1 MKISCPSCNRQ
12 YTIDDQKLTPK
23 GLLVKCSVCGAE
35 FRAQRSSAA
44 AGSPP
49 PSSVI
54 PATAEESLD
63 DIFNDIVDKPAAE
76 PKPPATE
83 PKEKFD
89 LDALQDKYSSLL
101 PGEEEPASEAID
113 KRAERPVERTAGA
126 VIPSVD
132 EPPATD
138 PFIERNE
145 DYVASAADRHTPEP
159 ATNAGAQKTAAHAEK
174 DLLDSLFDDM
184 GSDAKPDEEKT
195 QNFNMLDLPLPSEEK
210 KSPAAPR
217 ERIEKKGAEK
227 LARAPEGLSTEKKD
241 ALGDLFSDFSS
252 ENIEQRLL
260 DKSSFGDAS
269 DTGDLPVGAAA
280 EAPTEKK
287 IYIRRR
293 QTNETIGPFPET
305 ELSGMFL
312 RKEINKN
319 DFVSYDGVRWEP
331 LRDSGGA
338 VAGGQT
344 ITASLKTDEPGLVD
358 FDADGKKAKLSLVES
373 IASRQG
379 SPGNEPVHLFND
391 SIATFDDETMQRRD
405 IEHTI
410 IPDTGGPSLLDGTAP
425 GTEEVRPSKKKKR
438 KKRGLMVLLL
448 KLLLVLIVV
457 SAAAISTAWWYKNR
471 RPKAD
476 ILEKISETITE
487 SAGTL
492 SDVRESLE
500 QDTRQGY
507 LKSLGILKQYLRAE
521 NPSLAAVSLDAQVKA
536 NLLFSYDKKTEPFES
551 VAERV
556 EAMRRQHPQD
566 AELAKALAFVLT
578 AQQDY
583 ARAAEIIESI
593 PDKNDPELFFL
604 LGLIAKARKELKNAE
619 AFFSSGYIASQTK
632 SNKLAFAIAELKLL
646 QGDAD
651 GAIAFLNRIISAS
664 PYYIK
669 AYLKKAEALAYEKKN
684 IGEAIAFLASI
695 DANALSQADE
705 TEKAIYYAL
714 LGDMHYR
721 NGSTAEAIESYLRVV
736 ALDKENIKY
745 LTNLAKIYQET
756 KQSSAAL
763 EYYEKA
769 LAVDNRYVPAII
781 GKAEVFV
788 RLKRYNDAFLE
799 IAKIDLASLSDANQI
814 LRLANLFHQ
823 QNEREKAMQLY
834 ERAIATDPALVDA
847 YLGRVFIYLEMNM
860 YDEIRKLLESI
871 GELNRESHSY
881 YLILG
886 ILNHHDGNY
895 KKAEESFRKA
905 LELNR
910 SEDPRV
916 FLFYGRFLY
925 DRENFPQASEYFAK
939 AIKIA
944 PEDPEYRVALA
955 RSLEKEK
962 KYREMLPLL
971 EPVEGNQKVH
981 AQAFQLRAEA
991 FMQTGDLDNALKL
1004 IDRAIAID
1012 AKNAHYFYKKADIL
1026 FHREEMNPAISVI
1039 ETALLLDINSFE
1051 SYVLFSKILLKK
1063 GDFKTAVEKLEEAA
1077 RIDATSQQ
1085 VYLLKGILLK
1095 NLDNYPEALRNFRK
1109 IRNNP
1114 ELEKEALLEIAECY
1128 LNLEKTDEALK
1139 YFSKALKAGNKA
1151 ALRFLGRIY
1160 YDKGKLD
1167 QAADYYRQSLK
1178 AFPDEYE
1185 PLKQLGYIFK
1195 ERGRYTTARSYF
1207 KRYIKFLK
1215 PGDPERSMIE
1225 DEIYYSEKNIGTK
1238 KLSKIKKEE
1247 AEEESVGDDEFGDDG
1262 EGKTEEAKKLYME
1275 AVSLAEAD
1283 KKEAKRILRKVMK
1296 TVPANDKYH
1305 IKARKLLK
1313 KIQEDEEEY

>member
-1 MKISCPSCNRQ
+1 MKIACPSCSRQ
-12 YTIDDQKLTPK
+12 YTIDDQKIGPK
-23 GLLVKCSVCGAE
+23 GLLVKCSVCSAE
-35 FRAQRSSAA
+35 FRAQRSASP

-49 PSSVI
+49 PASVV
-54 PATAEESLD
+54 PTAGEESLD
-63 DIFNDIVDKPAAE
+63 DIFNDILDKPAAE
-76 PKPPATE
+76 PKEPAAE
-83 PKEKFD
+83 PKEQFD
-89 LDALQDKYSSLL
+89 LDALHDKYSSLL
-101 PGEEEPASEAID
+101 PGEEDPAAMAIE
-113 KRAERPVERTAGA
+113 KREERPVKRTAGA

-132 EPPATD
+132 EPPAAD

-145 DYVASAADRHTPEP
+145 DYVASVPPHSSQST
-159 ATNAGAQKTAAHAEK
+159 ATGGGEQKTAAPAGK

-184 GSDAKPDEEKT
+184 GGDTASDDEKT
-195 QNFNMLDLPLPSEEK
+195 QNFNTLDLPLPSEEK
-210 KSPAAPR
+210 KAAAAPR
-217 ERIEKKGAEK
+217 DRIEKKGAEK
-227 LARAPEGLSTEKKD
+227 LARAPEGLSAEKKD

-252 ENIEQRLL
+252 DNIEQRLL
-260 DKSSFGDAS
+260 DKSSFGDAA

-280 EAPTEKK
+280 EPPTEKK

-293 QTNETIGPFPET
+293 QTNETIGPFPEA
-305 ELSGMFL
+305 ELAGMFL

-319 DFVSYDGVRWEP
+319 DFISYDGVRWEP

-344 ITASLKTDEPGLVD
+344 ITASLKTDEPGLMN

-373 IASRQG
+373 VAARQATSG
-379 SPGNEPVHLFND
+379 GEPVHLFND

-405 IEHTI
+405 IEHTV
-410 IPDTGGPSLLDGTAP
+410 IPDTGGPSLLDGTSP
-425 GTEEVRPSKKKKR
+425 GTEDARSSKKKKR
-438 KKRGLMVLLL
+438 KKRGLIALLL
-448 KLLLVLIVV
+448 KLLLVLVVV
-457 SAAAISTAWWYKNR
+457 SAAAVSAAWWYKNR

-476 ILEKISETITE
+476 ILERISETITE

-556 EAMRRQHPQD
+556 EAMHRQHPQD
-566 AELAKALAFVLT
+566 PELAKALAFVLT

-583 ARAAEIIESI
+583 ARAADLIGSI

-604 LGLIAKARKELKNAE
+604 LGLIAKARKDLQNAE
-619 AFFSSGYIASQTK
+619 SLFSSGYIASQTK
-632 SNKLAFAIAELKLL
+632 SNKLAFAIAELKML
-646 QGDAD
+646 QGDVD
-651 GAIAFLNRIISAS
+651 GAVAFLNRIISAS

-684 IGEAIAFLASI
+684 IGDAITFLASI
-695 DANALSQADE
+695 DANVLSQADE
-705 TEKAIYYAL
+705 TEKAVYYAL

-736 ALDKENIKY
+736 ALDKENIKH
-745 LTNLAKIYQET
+745 LTDLAKIYQET
-756 KQSSAAL
+756 KQSSAAM

-781 GKAEVFV
+781 GKAEVFI
-788 RLKRYNDAFLE
+788 RLKKYNDAFLE
-799 IAKIDLASLSDANQI
+799 IAKIDITNLSDANQL

-834 ERAIATDPALVDA
+834 ERAITADPSLVDA

-860 YDEIRKLLESI
+860 YDEIRKLLDNI

-881 YLILG
+881 YLIQG
-886 ILNHHDGNY
+886 ILNHRDGNY

-925 DRENFPQASEYFAK
+925 DRESFAQASEYFAK
-939 AIKIA
+939 AVKA
-944 PEDPEYRVALA
+944 SPEDPEYRVAFA

-962 KYREMLPLL
+962 KYRDILPLL
-971 EPVEGNQKVH
+971 ESVEGNQRVH

-991 FMQTGDLDNALKL
+991 LMQTGDLDNALKL
-1004 IDRAIAID
+1004 IDRAISID
-1012 AKNAHYFYKKADIL
+1012 AKNAYYFYKKANIL

-1139 YFSKALKAGNKA
+1139 YFSKALKAGNKT
-1151 ALRFLGRIY
+1151 ALRFLARIY
-1160 YDKGKLD
+1160 YDKNKLD
-1167 QAADYYRQSLK
+1167 QAAEYYRQSLK
-1178 AFPDEYE
+1178 VFPDDHE

-1195 ERGRYTTARSYF
+1195 ERGRHTTARSYF
-1207 KRYIKFLK
+1207 KRYIKFLRS
-1215 PGDPERSMIE
+1215 GDPERAMIE

-1247 AEEESVGDDEFGDDG
+1247 AEEESVGDDAFDDEG

-1296 TVPANDKYH
+1296 TVPAKDKYH